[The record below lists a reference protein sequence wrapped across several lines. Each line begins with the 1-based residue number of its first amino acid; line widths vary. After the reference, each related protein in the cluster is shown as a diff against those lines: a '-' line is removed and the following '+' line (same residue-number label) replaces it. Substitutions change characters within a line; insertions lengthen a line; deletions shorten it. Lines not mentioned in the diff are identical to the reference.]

1 MSTMYAELGDLKV
14 GSFIVIDGEPCRIV
28 EMSKAK
34 TGKHG
39 SAKAH
44 VVAIGIFTG
53 TKKTLV
59 APVSQRVEVPIVNK
73 RTAQVLAITGD
84 TVQLM
89 DLETYETFE
98 VDMPKEEDIRAKL
111 SPGAEVE
118 YWEVM
123 GRRKI
128 MRVLKGTSK

>member
-1 MSTMYAELGDLKV
+1 VSTMYAELGSLKN
-14 GSFIVIDGEPCRIV
+14 GNFIVIDGEPCRIV
-28 EMSKAK
+28 EITKAK

-53 TKKTLV
+53 NKKTLV
-59 APVSQRVEVPIVNK
+59 APVSQRVEVPIIDK
-73 RTAQVLAITGD
+73 RTAQVIAVTGD

-89 DLETYETFE
+89 DLETYETLE
-98 VDMPKEEDIRAKL
+98 SEMPEEPEIKDKL
-111 SPGAEVE
+111 QPGAEVE

-123 GRRKI
+123 GKRKI
-128 MRVLKGTSK
+128 MRVLKTA

>member
-1 MSTMYAELGDLKV
+1 MSTMYAELGGLKV
-14 GSFIVIDGEPCRIV
+14 GGFIVIDGEPCRIV

-59 APVSQRVEVPIVNK
+59 APVSQRVEVPVIDK
-73 RTAQVLAITGD
+73 RTAQVLAVTGD

-89 DLETYETFE
+89 DLESYETFE
-98 VDMPKEEDIRAKL
+98 VEIPSNIRGRIDA
-111 SPGAEVE
+111 GCEVE

-128 MRVLKGTSK
+128 MRVLKGAPK

>member
-1 MSTMYAELGDLKV
+1 MSTTYAELGELRE

-28 EMSKAK
+28 EISRAK

-44 VVAIGIFTG
+44 VVAIGVFTG
-53 TKKTLV
+53 GKKTLV
-59 APVSQRVEVPIVNK
+59 APVDQKVEVPIIDK
-73 RTAQVLAITGD
+73 RSAQVIAITGS

-89 DLETYETFE
+89 DLESYETFE
-98 VDMPKEEDIRAKL
+98 TELPSGDLAGKL
-111 SPGAEVE
+111 APGVEVE
-118 YWEVM
+118 YWSIM

-128 MRVLKGTSK
+128 VRTK

>member
-1 MSTMYAELGDLKV
+1 MSTTYAELGDLKE

-28 EMSKAK
+28 EVSKAK

-44 VVAIGIFTG
+44 VVAIGLFTG
-53 TKKTLV
+53 NKKTLV
-59 APVSQRVEVPIVNK
+59 APVDQRVEVPIIEK
-73 RTAQVLAITGD
+73 RSAQVIAVSGV

-89 DLETYETFE
+89 DLETFETFE
-98 VDMPKEEDIRAKL
+98 AEAEPDLLSKL
-111 SPGAEVE
+111 APGVEVE
-118 YWEVM
+118 YWGIM

-128 MRVLKGTSK
+128 MRIK

>member
-1 MSTMYAELGDLKV
+1 MYAELGSLKN
-14 GSFIVIDGEPCRIV
+14 GNFIVIDGEPCRIV
-28 EMSKAK
+28 EITKAK

-53 TKKTLV
+53 NKKTLV
-59 APVSQRVEVPIVNK
+59 APVSQRVEVPIIDK
-73 RTAQVLAITGD
+73 RTAQVIAVTGD

-89 DLETYETFE
+89 DLETYETLE
-98 VDMPKEEDIRAKL
+98 SEMPEEPEIKDKL
-111 SPGAEVE
+111 QPGAEVE

-123 GRRKI
+123 GKRKI
-128 MRVLKGTSK
+128 MRVLKTA